1 MNERINF
8 AGDVKI
14 DEMRLYNNNNDFID
28 LTLAQI
34 TEVLIYES
42 LWSPCLQGSL
52 AVSDA
57 DAIIELFPIVGGE
70 AFTLKL
76 RTSTFPDSPTEVIH
90 RSFVIT
96 SIENRRLEN
105 DRQQS
110 YKLNFI
116 SIEGY
121 TDLINSINQSIPG
134 DTEGEGAFNTA
145 KIAQRIFDNYIA
157 TSGRV
162 YKQEQKS
169 TLYIG
174 DDHTS
179 DIQYVSNGWS
189 PFQNMNFI
197 AGNTE
202 EVKHPG
208 SDVIFFETNKAFGLT
223 SIQNLIASQKDNLF
237 DQYFVGATASRKRH
251 GGVGFSA
258 RNLIGKGFN
267 DIEEIAIPKTIDIIE
282 GSLNGHHASNVQAY
296 DIYNK
301 TRTHKHLDVV
311 EDFDKFVHT
320 GDTTTIPGHVTRN
333 PDVYTNFKI
342 LNGNT
347 YAGVATGIF
356 DKGKKTSEEKY
367 VGNVL
372 KRNQYLNS
380 FNNYTFTIDV
390 PGRTDMEV
398 GNMIYLDY
406 PSATTKSDEAL
417 DETLSGRYLV
427 TSIAHKVNIVTGH
440 TMKMEVVKNGLGTVT

>member
-145 KIAQRIFDNYIA
+145 NIAQRIFDNYIA

-223 SIQNLIASQKDNLF
+223 SIQNLIASQKDDLF

-282 GSLNGHHASNVQAY
+282 GSLNGHHASNVQA
-296 DIYNK
+296 
-301 TRTHKHLDVV
+301 
-311 EDFDKFVHT
+311 
-320 GDTTTIPGHVTRN
+320 
-333 PDVYTNFKI
+333 
-342 LNGNT
+342 
-347 YAGVATGIF
+347 
-356 DKGKKTSEEKY
+356 KK
-367 VGNVL
+367 L
-372 KRNQYLNS
+372 QW
-380 FNNYTFTIDV
+380 
-390 PGRTDMEV
+390 
-398 GNMIYLDY
+398 
-406 PSATTKSDEAL
+406 
-417 DETLSGRYLV
+417 
-427 TSIAHKVNIVTGH
+427 
-440 TMKMEVVKNGLGTVT
+440 

>member
-1 MNERINF
+1 MEERINF

-14 DEMRLYNNNNDFID
+14 DEMRLYNNNDDFVD
-28 LTLAQI
+28 LTLAQV
-34 TEVLIYES
+34 TEILIYES

-76 RTSTFPDSPTEVIH
+76 RTSTFPDSPNEVIH

-121 TDLINSINQSIPG
+121 TDLVNSINQSIPG

-145 KIAQRIFDNYIA
+145 NIAQKIFDTYIA

-169 TLYIG
+169 ILYIG
-174 DDHTS
+174 DAHTS
-179 DIQYVSNGWS
+179 DLQYVSNGWS
-189 PFQNMNFI
+189 PFQNMNYI

-202 EVKHPG
+202 ETKHPG

-223 SIQNLIASQKDNLF
+223 SIQNLIASQKDDLF

-251 GGVGFSA
+251 GGVNFSA
-258 RNLIGKGFN
+258 RNLIGHKFN

-406 PSATTKSDEAL
+406 PSATTKSDESF
-417 DETLSGRYLV
+417 DEILSGRYLV

>member
-1 MNERINF
+1 MEERINF

-14 DEMRLYNNNNDFID
+14 DEMRLYNNNNDFVD

-34 TEVLIYES
+34 TEILLYES

-52 AVSDA
+52 AFADA
-57 DAIIELFPIVGGE
+57 DAIIEKHPIVGGE
-70 AFTLKL
+70 PFTLKL
-76 RTSTFPDSPTEVIH
+76 RTSTFPDFPDAVIH

-110 YKLNFI
+110 YVLNFI

-121 TDLINSINQSIPG
+121 TDLVNTIHQSIPG
-134 DTEGEGAFNTA
+134 DTEGSGAFNTSN
-145 KIAQRIFDNYIA
+145 IAQSIFDNFIA
-157 TSGRV
+157 TTGRV
-162 YKQEQKS
+162 YKEEEKS
-169 TLYIG
+169 VLYIG

-179 DIQYVSNGWS
+179 DLQYVSNGWT
-189 PFQNMNFI
+189 PFQNMNYI

-202 EVKHPG
+202 EATHPG

-223 SIQNLIASQKDNLF
+223 SIQNLIASQKESLF
-237 DQYFVGATASRKRH
+237 DQYFVGATAKRKRT
-251 GGVGFSA
+251 GGVNFTA
-258 RNLIGKGFN
+258 RDLIKHKFN
-267 DIEEIAIPKTIDIIE
+267 DIEEITIPKTIDLVE
-282 GSLNGHHASNVQAY
+282 GSLNGYHASNVQAY

-301 TRTHKHLDVV
+301 TRTYKTLDAV
-311 EDFDKFVHT
+311 EDFEKFVHT
-320 GDTTTIPGHVTRN
+320 DDTAPLPDHVIRN
-333 PDVYTNFKI
+333 PDTYTNFKI

-347 YAGVATGIF
+347 YAGVASGIY
-356 DKGKKTSEEKY
+356 DKGKKTSEEKW
-367 VGNVL
+367 VGNVT
-372 KRNQYLNS
+372 RRTQYINS
-380 FNNYTFTIDV
+380 FNNYTFEIDV

-406 PSATTKSDEAL
+406 PSATTKSEEKVDEV
-417 DETLSGRYLV
+417 LSGRYLV

-440 TMKMEVVKNGLGTVT
+440 TMKMEIVKNGLGKVT